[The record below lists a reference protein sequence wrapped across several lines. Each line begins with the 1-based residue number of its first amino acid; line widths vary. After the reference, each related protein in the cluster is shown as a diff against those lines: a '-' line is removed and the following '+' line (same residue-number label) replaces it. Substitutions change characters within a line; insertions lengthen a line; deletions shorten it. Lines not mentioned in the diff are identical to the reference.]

1 MYYRMTVSMRP
12 HLPWGC
18 SEQVGEYIRSL
29 AVSMDNVVAI
39 IRSCSSVLVFL
50 LVLCNVFPVEQARW
64 VVDNTCESTGGT
76 GHEQT
81 CGLSD
86 SGAATE
92 SEDDSPQGMQDDFV
106 ASGVSVP
113 DCGLSRFHASM
124 NEIPLSP
131 LLISQLLHPPT
142 SLS

>member
-1 MYYRMTVSMRP
+1 M
-12 HLPWGC
+12 
-18 SEQVGEYIRSL
+18 
-29 AVSMDNVVAI
+29 AI
-39 IRSCSSVLVFL
+39 IRLGFSVLVCL
-50 LVLCNVFPVEQARW
+50 LVLCSVFPVEQVRW

-81 CGLSD
+81 CGFSD
-86 SGAATE
+86 AGAATE

-113 DCGLSRFHASM
+113 DCGLSRFHAAM

-131 LLISQLLHPPT
+131 LLISQLLHPPA
-142 SLS
+142 SLG